1 MTGRNNTL
9 RDPQSRG
16 HMNAGLQRKVA
27 IWSAVAVVVL
37 AIVVIPLVVNPELR
51 FNTAE
56 RIGLI
61 ASSDGEEITG
71 EESDAS
77 LLVLPYEQA
86 LASTGRMELR
96 FLAAFIAWPLDG
108 EILLESL
115 NGDEELT
122 VPLESIDLVS
132 ASPDA
137 SVMYMQGPE
146 QAVLVDV
153 EAVELIE
160 MLDAGESPD
169 VSWDW
174 QTAIWQQ
181 PTSTC
186 DRVSNLGEWIGCFP
200 RDSQLTDLAS
210 DWKLELREYGDSD
223 ELHVV
228 THGLGFRPIVGFTA
242 RDEWLYVANERGIHR
257 YSVAEVTGSD

>member
-1 MTGRNNTL
+1 MTGRSNTL
-9 RDPQSRG
+9 RDPQSRA

-27 IWSAVAVVVL
+27 IWLAIAVVVL
-37 AIVVIPLVVNPELR
+37 AIVLVPLVVSPELR
-51 FNTAE
+51 LNTAE

-61 ASSDGEEITG
+61 ASNDGELIAG
-71 EESDAS
+71 EDSEAS
-77 LLVLPYEQA
+77 LLVLPYEQE
-86 LASTGRMELR
+86 LASTRRIERR
-96 FLAAFIAWPLDG
+96 FLAAFIAWPSNG
-108 EILLESL
+108 EIRLESL
-115 NGDEELT
+115 NGGEEFNI
-122 VPLESIDLVS
+122 PLESFDLVS

-137 SVMYMQGPE
+137 SVMYMRGPG

-153 EAVELIE
+153 ADAELIE
-160 MLDAGESPD
+160 TLGAGEPPD

-181 PTSTC
+181 QTSLC

-210 DWKLELREYGDSD
+210 DWKLELLAYGAPD

-228 THGLGFRPIVGFTA
+228 THGLGFRPIIGFTA

-257 YSVAEVTGSD
+257 YNVAEVTGSE